1 MHPSW
6 EKCWIG
12 SVKTQLEGRHTLR
25 LFAEPTYEVDDF
37 QMGDTCGRG
46 LENQAE
52 AKPELTS
59 GTRSQ
64 LDHGLPIVE
73 NLQEPSREKHAGHES

>member
-1 MHPSW
+1 M
-6 EKCWIG
+6 
-12 SVKTQLEGRHTLR
+12 L
-25 LFAEPTYEVDDF
+25 AEPTYEVDDF

-73 NLQEPSREKHAGHES
+73 NLQGRSTPGMNSDEGVDRPRGRAYVMTGKLE